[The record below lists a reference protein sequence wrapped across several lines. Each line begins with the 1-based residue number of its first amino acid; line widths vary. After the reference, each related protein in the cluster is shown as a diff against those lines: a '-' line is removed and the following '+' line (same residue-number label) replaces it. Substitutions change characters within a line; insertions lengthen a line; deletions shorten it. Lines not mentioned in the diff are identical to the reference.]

1 MVYYYKWSKFDKK
14 VVFAPDYSKV
24 LFCEFCDSYCSV
36 DSKHCRNCNRCVQEF
51 DHHCMWFNNCVGSS
65 NYRYFMISIV
75 STFVMAVVVVV
86 HAAVGSVGEAKG
98 ESVEKFAV
106 GWVSAVVIGV
116 FGFLLANL
124 IALHSYLLATGQT
137 TYQFLQR
144 KKQEE

>member
-1 MVYYYKWSKFDKK
+1 MV
-14 VVFAPDYSKV
+14 
-24 LFCEFCDSYCSV
+24 
-36 DSKHCRNCNRCVQEF
+36 
-51 DHHCMWFNNCVGSS
+51 
-65 NYRYFMISIV
+65 SIV

-116 FGFLLANL
+116 FGFLLVNL